1 MTSEFLAHI
10 FAKFVENSALEI
22 LESSCFL
29 LHDIRLYIA
38 FSPVKEK
45 LHRCVLLFLA
55 ILLNTI

>member
-22 LESSCFL
+22 LQASRFL
-29 LHDIRLYIA
+29 FHDVRLYIG

-45 LHRCVLLFLA
+45 LHRCVL
-55 ILLNTI
+55 